1 MKLRKFLD
9 FIIIAFFASILLYAF
24 MYGFMYAWDN
34 DPNFQLSQT
43 YEQYHG
49 K

>member
-1 MKLRKFLD
+1 MKLRKILD
-9 FIIIAFFASILLYAF
+9 FITIAFFTSILLYA
-24 MYGFMYAWDN
+24 FMYAWDN